1 MLRVNEPINQLLL
14 AGGDNFLTSLSV
26 DCVILGFHE
35 GQLKVLLLKH
45 RYRDMWALPGGF
57 IYKHEPTDAAAYRV
71 LKERTGLDDVF
82 LNQFHVFGD
91 PARSSKEFHLEDF
104 ETDGIPMS
112 SDHWI
117 LQRFV
122 TIGYYALIEFSKAI
136 PAGDLLSENC
146 QWWDIHEL
154 PTLILDHHEIVNKA
168 LVALRLQLSHQPIG
182 YNLLPEKFTMPELQK
197 LYETILDKKLDRRN
211 FQRKLLS
218 FNILQRLDETKKGVA
233 HKAPYYYKFDLEK
246 YNDALREGLDSGW

>member
-1 MLRVNEPINQLLL
+1 MPTGNKTINNLLL
-14 AGGDNFLTSLSV
+14 VGEQAFLHSVSV

-45 RYRDMWALPGGF
+45 RHRDMWGLPGGF
-57 IYKHEPTDAAAYRV
+57 IYKDEPTDAAAYRV
-71 LKERTGLDDVF
+71 LKERTGLDEVF
-82 LNQFHVFGD
+82 LKQFYVFGQPD
-91 PARSSKEFHLEDF
+91 RSSRDFHMQDLAK
-104 ETDGIPMS
+104 DGIEISP
-112 SDHWI
+112 DHWL

-122 TIGYYALIEFSKAI
+122 TIGYYALIEYSKAM
-136 PAGDLLSENC
+136 PVADALSETC
-146 QWWDIHEL
+146 EWWDVHEL
-154 PTLILDHHEIVNKA
+154 PTLMLDHQDILNKA
-168 LVALRLQLSHQPIG
+168 MDTLRQQLSYQPIG

-218 FNILQRLDETKKGVA
+218 FNILQRLNETKKGVA

-246 YNDALREGLDSGW
+246 YNAALREGLNSGW